1 MAAFQYRAVD
11 AQGRVSSGL
20 VGAPDRVH
28 AIANIRRTGII
39 PIDIAEGAVGPATKS
54 GKANGKI
61 RAATRRMIGE
71 LAVLLNAGLPLDRA
85 LALAIENVEDPAA
98 RAEFAAMLAEVR
110 EGVAL
115 SQAMARRAWQFPP
128 TARAMA
134 EAGEANGRL
143 GDALT
148 RLAAALEA
156 ADELRRLV
164 VTSMI
169 YPAMLLALAT
179 GVILM
184 MLLYVVPQFESLFAT
199 AGDKLPSSS
208 RSIMAASRALREHG
222 WLVLGGFVMFLLGV
236 RHLLLRPS
244 VRRSLD
250 EVTLSLPQI
259 GALVRNFETA
269 RFARTLSVLLD
280 GEVAL
285 PSALALA
292 RRSIGNSAMGDLVE
306 KVANG
311 VKEGE
316 GLTGPLA
323 ASKVFPRIAI
333 GFLRTGEETS
343 RLPLMLGRLADVMDN
358 DVKIRLQRAI
368 AVITPLITI
377 VLGASVAGIIAS
389 IMTALLGFND
399 LAVSQ

>member
-1 MAAFQYRAVD
+1 VAAFQYRAVD
-11 AQGRVSSGL
+11 AQGRVSSGR
-20 VGAPDRVH
+20 VEAPDRVH
-28 AIANIRRTGII
+28 AIANIRRAGVV
-39 PIDIAEGAVGPATKS
+39 PIDVAEGVAGVAGKQA
-54 GKANGKI
+54 KANGKT
-61 RAATRRMIGE
+61 RAATRRLIGE
-71 LAVLLNAGLPLDRA
+71 LAVLLNAGLALDRA
-85 LALAIENVEDPAA
+85 LALAIENVEDSAA
-98 RAEFAAMLAEVR
+98 RAQFAAMLAEVR
-110 EGVAL
+110 EGAPL
-115 SQAMARRAWQFPP
+115 SQAMARRAWLFPP
-128 TARAMA
+128 TAQAMA

-164 VTSMI
+164 GTSMI

-179 GVILM
+179 SVILM

-199 AGDKLPSSS
+199 AGDKLPASS
-208 RSIMAASRALREHG
+208 RSIMAASRALRDHG
-222 WLVLGGFVMFLLGV
+222 WLLLGALVALGFGV
-236 RHLLLRPS
+236 RHFLIRPA
-244 VRRSLD
+244 VRRALD
-250 EVTLSLPQI
+250 EATLALPQI
-259 GALVRNFETA
+259 GTLVKNFETA

-280 GEVAL
+280 GEVPL

-292 RRSIGNSAMGDLVE
+292 RRSIGNRAMGDLVE

-323 ASKVFPRIAI
+323 ATRVFPRVAI

-343 RLPLMLGRLADVMDN
+343 RLPLMLGRLADVLDN

>member
-11 AQGRVSSGL
+11 AQGRVSSGRIE
-20 VGAPDRVH
+20 APDRVH
-28 AIANIRRTGII
+28 AIANIRRTGIV
-39 PIDIAEGAVGPATKS
+39 PIDIAEGGAGPPDKR

-85 LALAIENVEDPAA
+85 LALAIENVEDAAA
-98 RAEFAAMLAEVR
+98 RAQFAAMLAEVR

-115 SQAMARRAWQFPP
+115 SQAMARRAWLFPP
-128 TARAMA
+128 TAQAMA

-164 VTSMI
+164 GTSMI

-179 GVILM
+179 SVILM

-199 AGDKLPSSS
+199 AGDKLPASS
-208 RSIMAASRALREHG
+208 RSIMAASRALRDHG
-222 WLVLGGFVMFLLGV
+222 WLLLGALV
-236 RHLLLRPS
+236 ALLLGARHVLSRPPA
-244 VRRSLD
+244 RRALD
-250 EVTLSLPQI
+250 EVTLALPQI
-259 GALVRNFETA
+259 GTLVKNFETA

-280 GEVAL
+280 GEVPL
-285 PSALALA
+285 PSALVLA

-323 ASKVFPRIAI
+323 ATKVFPRVAI

-343 RLPLMLGRLADVMDN
+343 RLPLMLARLADVMDN
-358 DVKIRLQRAI
+358 DVKVRLQRAI
-368 AVITPLITI
+368 AIITPLITI

>member
-11 AQGRVSSGL
+11 AQGRVSSGR
-20 VGAPDRVH
+20 VEAPDRVH
-28 AIANIRRTGII
+28 AIANIRRTGIV
-39 PIDIAEGAVGPATKS
+39 PIDIAEGAASLPDKQ

-85 LALAIENVEDPAA
+85 LALAIENVEDAAA
-98 RAEFAAMLAEVR
+98 RAQFAAMLAEVR

-115 SQAMARRAWQFPP
+115 SQAMARRAWLFPP
-128 TARAMA
+128 TAQAMA

-148 RLAAALEA
+148 RLAAALES

-164 VTSMI
+164 GTSMI

-179 GVILM
+179 SVILM
-184 MLLYVVPQFESLFAT
+184 MLLYVVPQFESLFAS

-222 WLVLGGFVMFLLGV
+222 WLLLGAFV
-236 RHLLLRPS
+236 ALLLGARHLLSRPRA
-244 VRRSLD
+244 RRALD
-250 EVTLSLPQI
+250 EVTLALPQI
-259 GALVRNFETA
+259 GTLVKNFETA
-269 RFARTLSVLLD
+269 RFARTLSVLLE
-280 GEVAL
+280 GEVPL

-323 ASKVFPRIAI
+323 ATKVFPRVAI

-343 RLPLMLGRLADVMDN
+343 RLPLMLARLADVMDN
-358 DVKIRLQRAI
+358 DVKVRLQRAI
-368 AVITPLITI
+368 AIITPLITI